1 MTKEIIEMEYNEDLE
16 YTILGVDADDEGSFN
31 ITLHMPSDGLVVRY
45 ENLEVVND
53 DVDVDEEDDDSTFIV
68 NYTAKVSTIDG
79 EDPGQSE
86 EELQEKSMELVN
98 KFILDSL
105 YAAVEERELEEDDTE
120 EE

>member
-31 ITLHMPSDGLVVRY
+31 ITLHIPSDGLVFRY
-45 ENLEVVND
+45 ENLEVD
-53 DVDVDEEDDDSTFIV
+53 GEEVDEEDDDSTFIV